1 MEELF
6 GVKFL
11 DFFGLVELYS
21 FLFGWV
27 LNIIVLCLIFCR
39 LGIIFGLLF
48 FLKVRRYIGMF
59 LRYFKNIIFFSLN

>member
-11 DFFGLVELYS
+11 DFFGLVELYL